1 MRGRRTG
8 NDTRRE
14 PYIIDTAKAQIKRTW
29 SFLSYLCVQAFSSK
43 PYLEKMK
50 FVSLIHLLA
59 FIGSGQACG
68 GHGEEKEWSSEE
80 LAELEAKW
88 GHEVRLTEL

>member
-1 MRGRRTG
+1 
-8 NDTRRE
+8 
-14 PYIIDTAKAQIKRTW
+14 
-29 SFLSYLCVQAFSSK
+29 
-43 PYLEKMK
+43 MK

-88 GHEVRLTEL
+88 GHEVCYKPPNCEPGN